1 VSNLGLVKLKKG
13 KESIIKFRHP
23 WIFSGA
29 IDKVENVEENG
40 QLVLVSSSNNQPL
53 AIGSYSFYSQ
63 IAVRIWSFDISSKV
77 DKSLL
82 LKRFNSALE
91 LRKNIINRS
100 ETNAFRVINSESD
113 HIPGLIVD
121 FYAGYY
127 VIQFLSAGVEYF
139 RKEIIEIISNQ
150 SDCIG
155 IYERSDSD
163 VRIKEN
169 LPLQTK
175 LLFGDSI
182 PEKVL
187 IKENGICFGVDIQK
201 GHKTGFYLDQ
211 RDNRLILKNFCKN
224 KNILNCFCYT
234 GGFSAYALT
243 NGANY
248 VVNIDSSAKALELAN
263 ENHRLNFISDD
274 MYENIEADVFKTL
287 RTFREENRKFDIVIL
302 DPPKFADSAANIQK
316 AARAYKYINLLSLQ
330 LLNHG
335 GFLFTF
341 SCSGHISRDLFNK
354 IVNDAALDAGREI
367 KFLSYLNQS
376 KDHPIL
382 SSFPESYYLKG
393 LLCYV
398 N

>member
-248 VVNIDSSAKALELAN
+248 VVNIDSSAKVLELAN

-302 DPPKFADSAANIQK
+302 DPPKFADSASNIQK

>member
-1 VSNLGLVKLKKG
+1 MSNLGLVKLKKG

-248 VVNIDSSAKALELAN
+248 VVNIDSSAKVLELAN

-316 AARAYKYINLLSLQ
+316 AARAYKDINLLSLQ

>member
-1 VSNLGLVKLKKG
+1 MSNLGLVKLKKG

-302 DPPKFADSAANIQK
+302 DPPKFADSASNIQK

>member
-1 VSNLGLVKLKKG
+1 MSNLGLVKLKKG

-316 AARAYKYINLLSLQ
+316 AARAYKDINLLSLQ

>member
-248 VVNIDSSAKALELAN
+248 VVNIDSSAKVLELAN

-274 MYENIEADVFKTL
+274 IYENIEADVFKTL

>member
-113 HIPGLIVD
+113 HIPGLIID

>member
-316 AARAYKYINLLSLQ
+316 AARAYKDINLLSLQ

>member
-1 VSNLGLVKLKKG
+1 MSNLGLVKLKKG

-274 MYENIEADVFKTL
+274 IYENIEADVFKTL

>member
-1 VSNLGLVKLKKG
+1 MSNLGLVKLKKG

>member
-1 VSNLGLVKLKKG
+1 MSNLGLVKLKKG

-248 VVNIDSSAKALELAN
+248 VVNIDSSAKVLELAN

-274 MYENIEADVFKTL
+274 IYENIEADVFKTL